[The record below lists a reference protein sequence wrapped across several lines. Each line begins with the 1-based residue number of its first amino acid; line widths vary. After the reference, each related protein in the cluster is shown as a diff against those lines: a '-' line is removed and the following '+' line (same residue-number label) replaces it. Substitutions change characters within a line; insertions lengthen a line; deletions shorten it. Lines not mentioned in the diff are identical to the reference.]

1 LAKEAWTTLN
11 SLLSIEEFLMLYHPT
26 ELVKSQDVIVRVG
39 SIAGTA
45 RPVITQSGATF
56 TVSGAPTLY
65 TLQAATTAS
74 VAFND
79 GNQEFYLLG
88 GGGFADSVIVTSQAT
103 ASITSYFQKDVDGT
117 VFLPNSFD
125 EAFQAVSA
133 SRYDKNHEVYVEIN
147 KQLGASGNTYY
158 YDRVAFVACVMNYNE
173 SYPAD
178 NLVEVTFD
186 LTSRGR
192 IGIHQNAENTG
203 SLIPSAPNS

>member
-1 LAKEAWTTLN
+1 
-11 SLLSIEEFLMLYHPT
+11 MLYHPT
-26 ELVKSQDVIVRVG
+26 ELVKSQDVTVRVG
-39 SIAGTA
+39 SIAGAA

-79 GNQEFYLLG
+79 GNTEFYLLG
-88 GGGFADSVIVTSQAT
+88 GGGFSDSVIVTSQAT
-103 ASITSYFQKDVDGT
+103 ASVTSYFQKDVDGT

-125 EAFQAVSA
+125 EAFQVIAQN
-133 SRYDKNHEVYVEIN
+133 RYDKNHEIYVEIN
-147 KQLGASGNTYY
+147 KQLGVSGTTYY
-158 YDRVAFVACVMNYNE
+158 YDRVAYVARVMNYNE

-186 LTSRGR
+186 LMSRGR
-192 IGIHQNAENTG
+192 IGIHQNATETG
-203 SLIPSAPNS
+203 SIIPSAPNS

>member
-1 LAKEAWTTLN
+1 
-11 SLLSIEEFLMLYHPT
+11 MLYHPT

-39 SIAGTA
+39 SIAGTT

-88 GGGFADSVIVTSQAT
+88 GGGFADSVITTSAAT
-103 ASITSYFQKDVDGT
+103 ASVTSYFQKDVDGT
-117 VFLPNSFD
+117 TFVPNSFD
-125 EAFQAVSA
+125 EAFQAISA

-147 KQLGASGNTYY
+147 KQLGVSGSTYF
-158 YDRVAFVACVMNYNE
+158 YDRVAYVACVMNYNE

-178 NLVEVTFD
+178 NLVECTFD
-186 LTSRGR
+186 LQSRGR
-192 IGIHQNAENTG
+192 IGIHQNAQENG
-203 SLIPSAPNS
+203 SIIPTAPNS

>member
-1 LAKEAWTTLN
+1 
-11 SLLSIEEFLMLYHPT
+11 MLYHPT

-39 SIAGTA
+39 AIPLASG

-56 TVSGAPTLY
+56 TVSGAPTLF

-125 EAFQAVSA
+125 EAFQVISA
-133 SRYDKNHEVYVEIN
+133 SR
-147 KQLGASGNTYY
+147 A
-158 YDRVAFVACVMNYNE
+158 AVMNYNE
-173 SYPAD
+173 NYPAD

-186 LTSRGR
+186 LVSRSR
-192 IGIHQNAENTG
+192 IGIHQSATSSG
-203 SLIPSAPNS
+203 SIIPVAPN

>member
-1 LAKEAWTTLN
+1 
-11 SLLSIEEFLMLYHPT
+11 MLYHPT

-39 SIAGTA
+39 SVILASG

-56 TVSGAPTLY
+56 TVSGAPSLF

-79 GNQEFYLLG
+79 GNTEFYLLG

-117 VFLPNSFD
+117 TFIPNSFD
-125 EAFQAVSA
+125 EAFQVIAA
-133 SRYDKNHEVYVEIN
+133 SRYDKDSEVYVEIN
-147 KQLGASGNTYY
+147 KQLGVSGTTYY
-158 YDRVAFVACVMNYNE
+158 YDRVAYVARVMNYSE

-186 LTSRGR
+186 LISRGR
-192 IGIHQNAENTG
+192 IGIHQNASSAG
-203 SLIPSAPNS
+203 SIIPTAPN

>member
-1 LAKEAWTTLN
+1 
-11 SLLSIEEFLMLYHPT
+11 MLYHPT

-39 SIAGTA
+39 SITLASG
-45 RPVITQSGATF
+45 RPVITQSGGTF
-56 TVSGAPTLY
+56 TVSGVPTLY

-79 GNQEFYLLG
+79 GNTEFYLLG

-103 ASITSYFQKDVDGT
+103 ASVTSYFQKDVDGT
-117 VFLPNSFD
+117 VFIPNSFD
-125 EAFQAVSA
+125 EAFQVIAA

-147 KQLGASGNTYY
+147 KQLGVSGTTYY
-158 YDRVAFVACVMNYNE
+158 YDRVAFAACVMNYSE

-192 IGIHQNAENTG
+192 IGIHQNASETG
-203 SLIPSAPNS
+203 TIIPTAPN

>member
-1 LAKEAWTTLN
+1 
-11 SLLSIEEFLMLYHPT
+11 MLYHPT

-39 SIAGTA
+39 AIDGVA

-79 GNQEFYLLG
+79 GNTEFYLLG
-88 GGGFADSVIVTSQAT
+88 GGGYADSVIVTSQAT
-103 ASITSYFQKDVDGT
+103 ASVTSYFQKDVDGT
-117 VFLPNSFD
+117 VFIPNSFD
-125 EAFQAVSA
+125 EAFQVIAA
-133 SRYDKNHEVYVEIN
+133 TRYNKAQEIYVEIN
-147 KQLGASGNTYY
+147 KQLGVSGTTFY
-158 YDRVAFVACVMNYNE
+158 YDRVAYTACVMNYSE

-186 LTSRGR
+186 LISRGR
-192 IGIHQNAENTG
+192 IGIHQNATNTG
-203 SLIPSAPNS
+203 SIIPTAPNS

>member
-1 LAKEAWTTLN
+1 
-11 SLLSIEEFLMLYHPT
+11 MLYHPT

-74 VAFND
+74 IAFND
-79 GNQEFYLLG
+79 GNTEFYLLG
-88 GGGFADSVIVTSQAT
+88 GGGFSDSVVVTAAAT
-103 ASITSYFQKDVDGT
+103 TAVTSYFQKDVDGT
-117 VFLPNSFD
+117 TFLPNSFD
-125 EAFQAVSA
+125 EAFQVIAQG
-133 SRYDKNHEVYVEIN
+133 RYDKNHEVYVEVN
-147 KQLGASGNTYY
+147 KELGSSGTTFF
-158 YDRVAFVACVMNYNE
+158 YDRVAYVARVMNYNE

-186 LTSRGR
+186 LMSRGR
-192 IGIHQNAENTG
+192 IGIHQAATSSG
-203 SLIPSAPNS
+203 SIIPIAPNV

>member
-1 LAKEAWTTLN
+1 
-11 SLLSIEEFLMLYHPT
+11 MLFHPT

-39 SIAGTA
+39 SIVGTG

-56 TVSGAPTLY
+56 TVSGAPTLF

-79 GNQEFYLLG
+79 GNTEFYLLG
-88 GGGFADSVIVTSQAT
+88 GGGYSDSVIVTSQAT

-117 VFLPNSFD
+117 VFVPNSFD
-125 EAFQAVSA
+125 EAFQVITA
-133 SRYDKNHEVYVEIN
+133 SRYDKNQEVYVEVN
-147 KQLGASGNTYY
+147 KQLGSSGTTFF
-158 YDRVAFVACVMNYNE
+158 YDRTAYVACVMNYSE

-186 LTSRGR
+186 LVSRGR
-192 IGIHQNAENTG
+192 IGIHQNASNVG
-203 SLIPSAPNS
+203 SIIPTAPN

>member
-1 LAKEAWTTLN
+1 
-11 SLLSIEEFLMLYHPT
+11 MLYHPT

-39 SIAGTA
+39 SITLASG
-45 RPVITQSGATF
+45 RPVITQSGGTF
-56 TVSGAPTLY
+56 TVSGVPTLY

-79 GNQEFYLLG
+79 GNTEFYLLG

-103 ASITSYFQKDVDGT
+103 ASVTSYFQKDVDGT
-117 VFLPNSFD
+117 VFIPNSFD
-125 EAFQAVSA
+125 EAFQVIAA

-147 KQLGASGNTYY
+147 KQLGVSGTTYY
-158 YDRVAFVACVMNYNE
+158 YDRVAFAACVMNYSE

-186 LTSRGR
+186 LMSRGR
-192 IGIHQNAENTG
+192 IGIHQNAESTG
-203 SLIPSAPNS
+203 TIIPVAPN

>member
-1 LAKEAWTTLN
+1 
-11 SLLSIEEFLMLYHPT
+11 MLYHPT

-39 SIAGTA
+39 SVALASG

-56 TVSGAPTLY
+56 TVTGSPTLY

-103 ASITSYFQKDVDGT
+103 ASVTSYFQKDVDGT

-125 EAFQAVSA
+125 EAFQVISA

-147 KQLGASGNTYY
+147 KQLGASGTTYF

-178 NLVEVTFD
+178 NLVECTFD
-186 LTSRGR
+186 LISRGR
-192 IGIHQNAENTG
+192 IGIHQNAEETG
-203 SLIPSAPNS
+203 SIIPTAPNS

>member
-1 LAKEAWTTLN
+1 
-11 SLLSIEEFLMLYHPT
+11 MLYHPT

-39 SIAGTA
+39 AIPLASG

-56 TVSGAPTLY
+56 TVSGAPALQ

-117 VFLPNSFD
+117 VFLPDSFD
-125 EAFQAVSA
+125 EAFQVISA
-133 SRYDKNHEVYVEIN
+133 SRYDKNHEVYVEVN
-147 KQLGASGNTYY
+147 KQLGVSGNTHY
-158 YDRVAFVACVMNYNE
+158 YDRVAFCACVMNYSE

-186 LTSRGR
+186 LVSRGR
-192 IGIHQNAENTG
+192 IGIHQNATSSG
-203 SLIPSAPNS
+203 SIIPTAPNS

>member
-1 LAKEAWTTLN
+1 
-11 SLLSIEEFLMLYHPT
+11 MLYHPT

-39 SIAGTA
+39 AIPLASG

-56 TVSGAPTLY
+56 TVSGVPTLF

-88 GGGFADSVIVTSQAT
+88 GGGFADSVITTSQAT

-125 EAFQAVSA
+125 EAFQVISA

-147 KQLGASGNTYY
+147 KQLGVSGTTFY
-158 YDRVAFVACVMNYNE
+158 YDRVAFTACVMNYNE

-186 LTSRGR
+186 LVSRSR
-192 IGIHQNAENTG
+192 IGIHQSATSSG
-203 SLIPSAPNS
+203 SIIPVAPN

>member
-1 LAKEAWTTLN
+1 
-11 SLLSIEEFLMLYHPT
+11 MLYHPT

-39 SIAGTA
+39 SITGTS
-45 RPVITQSGATF
+45 RPIISQSGATF

-79 GNQEFYLLG
+79 NNQEFYLLG

-125 EAFQAVSA
+125 EAFQVISS
-133 SRYDKNHEVYVEIN
+133 SRYDKDAEVYVEIN
-147 KQLGASGNTYY
+147 KQLGASGTTFY
-158 YDRVAFVACVMNYNE
+158 YDRVAYVGRVMNYNE

-178 NLVEVTFD
+178 NLVECSFD
-186 LTSRGR
+186 LVSRGR
-192 IGIHQNAENTG
+192 IGIHQNATNTG
-203 SLIPSAPNS
+203 SLIPTAPNA

>member
-1 LAKEAWTTLN
+1 
-11 SLLSIEEFLMLYHPT
+11 
-26 ELVKSQDVIVRVG
+26 VKSQDVIVRVG
-39 SIAGTA
+39 SIGGTS
-45 RPVITQSGATF
+45 RPIITQSGATF

-88 GGGFADSVIVTSQAT
+88 GGGFADSVITTSQAT

-192 IGIHQNAENTG
+192 IGIHQNASETG
-203 SLIPSAPNS
+203 SIIPTAPNS